1 MMLPCRTER
10 RRLKDLVKL
19 FGLLLGS
26 SDVISYNPP
35 RVRVFRKRSSF
46 FFSKASSRQLASV
59 FASLSSI
66 PRSALVN

>member
-46 FFSKASSRQLASV
+46 FFKSFFSPVGIGFRFSV
-59 FASLSSI
+59 KYSTERAG
-66 PRSALVN
+66 